1 LSLRDLLKRHVTN
14 HNSDSAAKRQKREI
28 ARDTRVVQACEA
40 CSQSHLRCEDEK
52 PCSRCRKKSIP
63 CKVPETFNADGNEVN
78 ELDAVH
84 AAQDL
89 LDLSNGFDYASPMPE
104 NSQTMTP
111 QLSEGDKTNFLQPAI
126 PIAQMTP
133 SSVSHATGHQRSMS
147 ISNDAKQAPGTL
159 AMDQLYT
166 NTDNT
171 SLSFLDNTMSSFD
184 DTPNIDPFLPDY
196 FRNMPPFESFLS
208 GHATPRGLMD
218 LNFDMD
224 VGLTDLDLGLLD
236 QYNFQVPFTA
246 GTPSTDAQGLEQRPL
261 ESDSAPVRAEAFKQ
275 SIWRYMPRRDKDHG
289 AMEQTNLAFPD
300 SDKDGN
306 RRAHLPQ
313 RRALNERL
321 GRVSRDKLM
330 ALVLGTCSPENV
342 KRIASAFPSVEL
354 LDGLIQFFLT
364 SPALDVQSWF
374 HLPTLSLAKLSP
386 ELLACIIS
394 AGAASTPDVPLRKLG
409 FALHEAARMGQ
420 SKSFEEDNSSIR
432 DLQHLRTFLL
442 QEVVGMWSGV
452 SRKMEIAESFLQPLV
467 TMIRRG
473 GKLRRSTWR
482 DVVPAAEE
490 EGSSLEAKWQE
501 WVYQESYLRLIYR
514 VFELDRQSSM
524 ALLKPPLMAY
534 SEMHLPL
541 PSSNRKSLHIP
552 RLMPTGCPRLILVD
566 LWLAKSA
573 SAWKAAYLENNWNT
587 GKRPSAIDCLLDLDH
602 LAQHD
607 SASTTYLHMMWGL
620 VWEFRQMNSLGARS
634 PAKGHN
640 SLILSSRYQE
650 LTKQIED
657 FHLSSPPMTKTAEI
671 TMQLMLVHLNAPFD
685 DIQLFAGIE
694 GQEEARSAY
703 PILRDWT
710 KTVPARQALWHAGQ
724 ILRVAEALPKGL
736 LCNYNAIA
744 VYHAGLIL
752 WGYGFLKRSAA
763 EKSPANEG
771 VQAVV
776 VLNGDDNLS
785 ARRFITLDR
794 GLPSIKTARS
804 KDAIQLSNVG
814 AVMDSLVQLLL
825 APYESVEGSCPPLV
839 GNLVQL
845 LEGLRPGS
853 R

>member
-1 LSLRDLLKRHVTN
+1 MF
-14 HNSDSAAKRQKREI
+14 SDTRQKPYI
-28 ARDTRVVQACEA
+28 CPVCSKGFARM
-40 CSQSHLRCEDEK
+40 
-52 PCSRCRKKSIP
+52 KKNIP
-63 CKVPETFNADGNEVN
+63 CKVPEAFNADESEVN

-104 NSQTMTP
+104 SSQTMTP
-111 QLSEGDKTNFLQPAI
+111 HLSDGDKTNFLQPAI

-133 SSVSHATGHQRSMS
+133 SSVSHPTGHHRSMS
-147 ISNDAKQAPGTL
+147 ISDDAKQAPGAL

-166 NTDNT
+166 STDNT
-171 SLSFLDNTMSSFD
+171 PLSFLDNTMSNFD
-184 DTPNIDPFLPDY
+184 DTPSIDPFLPDY

-236 QYNFQVPFTA
+236 QYNFQIPFTA
-246 GTPSTDAQGLEQRPL
+246 GTPSTDAQGLEQQPL

-330 ALVLGTCSPENV
+330 ALVLGTCSPENI

-374 HLPTLSLAKLSP
+374 HLPTLSLGKLSP
-386 ELLACIIS
+386 ELLACIVS

-420 SKSFEEDNSSIR
+420 AKSFEEDNSSIR

-473 GKLRRSTWR
+473 GKLRRSTWK
-482 DVVPAAEE
+482 DIAPTAEE
-490 EGSSLEAKWQE
+490 EGSALEAKWEE
-501 WVYQESYLRLIYR
+501 WVHQESYLRLIYR

-541 PSSNRKSLHIP
+541 PSSNH
-552 RLMPTGCPRLILVD
+552 

-573 SAWKAAYLENNWNT
+573 SAWKAAYLENDWNT

-724 ILRVAEALPKGL
+724 ILRAAEALPKGL

-744 VYHAGLIL
+744 VYHAGLVL

-763 EKSPANEG
+763 EKSPPSEG

-845 LEGLRPGS
+845 LEGLRPGP